1 MLSTYHTLQ
10 SLATWF
16 LTFFL
21 HILPSSDYKIRLG
34 WLFDI
39 LLEHPGEKFNLRHF
53 LIVHSSKSVL
63 TVLINFCH
71 ILCTQPLLHEFH
83 ELFSI
88 LFQNSPRKLI
98 ICIFHRSWHTQMDGA
113 LEFSWGFM
121 TKVFVPKY
129 VCHYFDTDGIAQ
141 GTGLIRS
148 WHFSIYLM
156 LLC

>member
-71 ILCTQPLLHEFH
+71 ILCISFALNHCCMSFMNYFQFYFKTHLGSWLSV
-83 ELFSI
+83 FSI
-88 LFQNSPRKLI
+88 GAGTHRWMGLSSSPEVLWLRSLCPSMCATTLI
-98 ICIFHRSWHTQMDGA
+98 LMALHRELAS
-113 LEFSWGFM
+113 
-121 TKVFVPKY
+121 
-129 VCHYFDTDGIAQ
+129 
-141 GTGLIRS
+141 
-148 WHFSIYLM
+148 
-156 LLC
+156 